1 MNPKTFPQFTPKLAS
16 SIVTA
21 QSSEKKRSKIYIRG
35 CVATMVISLAWL
47 LFSAFQLGIHLG
59 QDVTKTDQSGL
70 VNSFKTKYLNSS

>member
-1 MNPKTFPQFTPKLAS
+1 MNPKTFPQFTPKFAS

-21 QSSEKKRSKIYIRG
+21 QSSEKKRSKIRG

-47 LFSAFQLGIHLG
+47 LFSSFQLGIHLG